1 MVTNQKPWIE
11 SYVNSLCPLK
21 ITQEKV
27 EEEITYIVNFMNELF
42 SSQSSDKHVEF
53 IEEENTLIF
62 PGRKSDVFIMYSVDA
77 KNNEV
82 KIMHHKKRDLNSEIK
97 KAILINCKLD
107 EYLVKDE
114 PSITM
119 DEVSFDCLRDSINYA
134 FSKILI

>member
-1 MVTNQKPWIE
+1 MVSNQKPWIE

-27 EEEITYIVNFMNELF
+27 EEEIAYIVNFMNELF

-53 IEEENTLIF
+53 IKEENTIIF
-62 PGRKSDVFIMYSVDA
+62 PGRKSDVFIMYSIDA

-97 KAILINCKLD
+97 KAILINCKFD

-119 DEVSFDCLRDSINYA
+119 DEMSFDCLRDSINYA